1 MSTLNELI
9 TGSHELCKSLTSAEN
24 PCFIVCTD
32 NLEQEQLDLLGNQIK
47 IITSILGESAV
58 SFLSTSCNHL
68 GAYNLGIKPSF
79 NTIPKLQYIIDEDNS
94 SVFSNNRNEN
104 SFWSKLL
111 TQNESSKVYIG
122 HHADLSTEM
131 GVDFILPGA
140 TFTEERSTYINT
152 EERCQK
158 SRRVRKG
165 AYDIRENWKIIKSIS
180 GSSMLNFFSYKDSRG
195 SLL

>member
-1 MSTLNELI
+1 
-9 TGSHELCKSLTSAEN
+9 
-24 PCFIVCTD
+24 
-32 NLEQEQLDLLGNQIK
+32 
-47 IITSILGESAV
+47 
-58 SFLSTSCNHL
+58 
-68 GAYNLGIKPSF
+68 
-79 NTIPKLQYIIDEDNS
+79 
-94 SVFSNNRNEN
+94 VFSNNRNEN

-180 GSSMLNFFSYKDSRG
+180 GSSMLNFFSYKDIHDRMLKLVPISGYVDDNCQIQAECTSNKELRFKNTCSHIQG
-195 SLL
+195 YKPLTNKIDNYYTTSAITRASGTMAECSSVFVNRINFHE